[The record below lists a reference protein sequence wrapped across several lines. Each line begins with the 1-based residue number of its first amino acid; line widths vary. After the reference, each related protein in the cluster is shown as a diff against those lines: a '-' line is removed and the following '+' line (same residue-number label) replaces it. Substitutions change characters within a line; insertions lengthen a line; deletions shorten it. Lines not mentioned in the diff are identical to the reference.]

1 MAKLTTEEIQFIDD
15 RLYNLGVE
23 FIDIRYEMV
32 DHIASELET
41 KEGNFKANLLK
52 YFMINKD
59 ELLEQNKKAKR
70 TAITRALKYYLK
82 TLLLPGSMA
91 LFVVVFAAVFFCAQ
105 YYMDRFDLSMYGNCV
120 LLILIIPFA
129 IVSWNSKKISLM
141 RAIVQLLTYLYLG
154 NIFVHLITSFIDD
167 DEARKLPQRFSI
179 SFMAAFMVVLILSLY
194 SCRKQYVGKY
204 IKW

>member
-1 MAKLTTEEIQFIDD
+1 MAKLTTGQIQFIDNY
-15 RLYNLGVE
+15 LTNLGIE

-32 DHIASELET
+32 DHIASELEE
-41 KEGNFKANLLK
+41 KEGDFKANFK
-52 YFMINKD
+52 EYFIMNRD
-59 ELLEQNKKAKR
+59 ELLEQNKTAKK
-70 TAITRALKYYLK
+70 TAKSRALKYYFK
-82 TLLLPGSMA
+82 TLALPGSMA
-91 LFVVVFAAVFFCAQ
+91 LLVVVFAAVFFCAQ

-179 SFMAAFMVVLILSLY
+179 SFMAAFMVVLMISLY
-194 SCRKQYVGKY
+194 RCRKQYIGKY